1 MQTSTEYKSYVNSM
15 KNYETTQGRKEYQ
28 APFAEDFEAI
38 YTKAKEQEIGLT
50 NAKEFLQDLSRDE
63 IRTLQKYTGLAD
75 SVNVDSLSSE
85 GAYNLLLHDY
95 EKYDFNGDGVAEV
108 GAAKSRP
115 LVPTNMPADV
125 RDAYINAMNSM
136 SDRDKLLSSM
146 LTLDPARL
154 KAMLNDEPYTPT
166 KIDYDFLKTAVEN
179 LLNPQSGGFTS
190 EDTKTSIRAFWDAF
204 NASFTG
210 DKTPQES
217 EKRSDAVAEFLKDL
231 RTKGAAKYLADLNQE
246 KIDKLVEEFEQKL
259 LETMGDSPQSL
270 VQIAKQVEDYKKQ
283 LTEAM
288 QEKMENEKKNA
299 GENSPH
305 MSKNSAVQMLIEMQQ
320 EKREEPLKKLLTN

>member
-15 KNYETTQGRKEYQ
+15 KNYETTQGRKDYQ
-28 APFAEDFEAI
+28 APFREAFEAL
-38 YTKAKEQEIGLT
+38 YSQAKEEDIGLT
-50 NAKEFLQDLSRDE
+50 NAKEFLQGLSEDE

-75 SVNVDSLSSE
+75 SVNVDTLSSE

-95 EKYDFNGDGVAEV
+95 EQYDFNGDGAVEV
-108 GAAKSRP
+108 GIGKLRP

-146 LTLDPARL
+146 LTLDPARI
-154 KAMLNDEPYTPT
+154 KAMINNEPYTPT
-166 KIDYDFLKTAVEN
+166 TIDYDFLKERVEDI
-179 LLNPQSGGFTS
+179 LNPKGGAFTS

-204 NASFTG
+204 NNSFTG
-210 DKTPQES
+210 DKTPKTDER
-217 EKRSDAVAEFLKDL
+217 RSDAVAEFLKDL

-259 LETMGDSPQSL
+259 LETMGDSPEAL
-270 VQIAKQVEDYKKQ
+270 AQIAKQVEDYRKQ
-283 LTEAM
+283 LIEAM
-288 QEKMENEKKNA
+288 QEKMENEKRNA
-299 GENSPH
+299 GEKSPTL
-305 MSKNSAVQMLIEMQQ
+305 SSNSAVQMLIEMQQ
-320 EKREEPLKKLLTN
+320 EKREEPLKELLA